1 VRKSRLTGREKVVP
15 AEIIVSEST
24 EIRKSLVYSDTVKL
38 FIN

>member
-1 VRKSRLTGREKVVP
+1 MTGREKVAS

-24 EIRKSLVYSDTVKL
+24 EIRKSLVCSDTVKL